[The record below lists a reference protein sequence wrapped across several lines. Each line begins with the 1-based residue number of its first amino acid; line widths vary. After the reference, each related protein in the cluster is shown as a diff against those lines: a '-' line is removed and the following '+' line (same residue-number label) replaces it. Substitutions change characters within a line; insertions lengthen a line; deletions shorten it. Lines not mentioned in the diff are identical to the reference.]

1 MKLLLNRAKAIFLI
15 VLAIS
20 YLGCEEDDEG
30 GSLPEVVAAFTQ
42 TIDEDTGT
50 VSFINISENAQSY
63 EWDFGDGTVSTEIDP
78 VKTFTSGTYTVVLTA
93 FNVSGA
99 SSTFEDQLTIA
110 IPQPVMV
117 PITFDDS
124 NVNYD
129 FSVFNGA
136 SFEIVDNPDVS
147 GTNDKNSKV
156 GAITNSGAEFEGFFF
171 NLGTPIDLTT
181 DKTIKMNFWS
191 ESAVD
196 VLLKLEEGTGA
207 ATEVTA
213 SHGGSGWE
221 FISFDFTSSE
231 SYSRLTMF
239 VDGPGTTAGTFY
251 VDDVIQ
257 EGTAAPACTEET
269 EQSLDAGDFNLT
281 FQTDPTANIVD
292 ADAVMTTIANPDTD
306 NAVNPSCQVGQVDRN
321 GSALFANNQIE
332 FSSKF
337 DFNANSGFKLKVWAP
352 TAGTNVL
359 VKLEDK
365 ADANINVEVGA
376 VTTQAGAWEELTFDF
391 DSSESDKYDKII
403 LFFELNTNTT
413 ETYFIDDFMLYS
425 GGGTGGNAPTTSAP
439 VPPARDAA
447 DVISIYGGS
456 YMNITGINYNPDWGQ
471 SGLAFVNT
479 DYDPGDGNLA
489 LAYPT
494 FNYQGTDFSGNA
506 QDASS
511 MEFLHVDIWVPSGT
525 DRQVKVSPINS
536 GTGAGEVLVEVP
548 LTPGSWNSV
557 DLPIGDFTGMT
568 WDEVVQLKF
577 DGQFNGDGSA
587 NTDPH
592 DIYLDNIY
600 FYREPSSGGSAP
612 TTSAPVPPARDA
624 ADVISIYGG
633 SYMNITGINYNP
645 DWGQSGLAFVNTDY
659 DPGDGNL
666 ALAYPTFNYQGTDFS
681 GNAQDASSME
691 FLHVD
696 IWVPSGTDR
705 QVKVSPINSGTGAG
719 EVLVEVPLTPG
730 SWNSVDLPIGDF
742 TGMTWDSVIQMKFDG
757 QFNGDGSANTDP
769 HDIYLDNIYFYRE
782 PSSGGSAP
790 TTSAPVPPARD
801 AADVISI
808 YGGSYMNI
816 TGINYN
822 PDWGQSGLAFVNT
835 DYDPGDGNLALAY
848 PTFNYQGTDFSG
860 NAQDASSME
869 FLHVDIWVPSGT
881 DRQVKVSP
889 INSGT
894 GAGEVLVEVPLTPG
908 SWNSVDLPIGDFT
921 GMTWDSVIQMKF
933 DGQFNG
939 DGSANTDPHDIYLD
953 NIYFYRA
960 AGGGGGGCPAPPSGE
975 LLSNGGFEANSG
987 DGACWQLND
996 GGGAVTVIGT
1006 DANTGTYSA
1015 RLTSGPA
1022 QVPNI
1027 KQERFA
1033 GTIAGNQGVQVTFR
1047 YKITTAFVDG
1057 AILQVLAFSEF
1068 TTDPAV
1074 AHDLGNATDV
1084 STVDVWQTYT
1094 GTFTTD
1100 ANIEEGIS
1108 LLIQATCGGAGTC
1121 AGEVLIDDVV
1131 VTEI

>member
-1 MKLLLNRAKAIFLI
+1 MKLLIERAKVICLL
-15 VLAIS
+15 VLAVFFWQ
-20 YLGCEEDDEG
+20 CEDDDEG
-30 GSLPEVVAAFTQ
+30 NALPEIIASFTQ
-42 TIDEDTGT
+42 IVDEDTGT
-50 VSFINISENAQSY
+50 VSFINISENADSY
-63 EWDFGDGTVSTEIDP
+63 EWDFGDGTTSTQIDP
-78 VKTFTSGTYTVVLTA
+78 IKTYETGNYTVSLTA
-93 FNVSGA
+93 FNVAGA
-99 SSTFEDQLTIA
+99 SSTFEDELVIV
-110 IPQPVMV
+110 IPEPITM
-117 PITFDDS
+117 PITFDAA

-129 FSVFNGA
+129 AGIGTFGGA
-136 SFEIVDNPDVS
+136 AFEIVANPAPGGS
-147 GTNDKNSKV
+147 NDQASQV
-156 GAITNSGAEFEGFFF
+156 GAVTNNGAEFEGFFF
-171 NLGTPIDLTT
+171 DLGTALDLTEQ
-181 DKTIKMNFWS
+181 KTVAMNFWS
-191 ESAVD
+191 EDPID
-196 VLLKLEEGTGA
+196 VLLKLEQGTGA
-207 ATEVTA
+207 DTEVVA
-213 SHGGSGWE
+213 SHGGTGWE
-221 FISFDFTSSE
+221 MISFDFTSSD
-231 SYSRLTMF
+231 SFSRLTLF

-251 VDDVIQ
+251 IDDITQ
-257 EGTAAPACTEET
+257 GETTAPACTEET
-269 EQSLDAGDFNLT
+269 EQSLDATDFNLT

-292 ADAVMTTIANPDTD
+292 ADAVLTTIANPDAD
-306 NAVNPSCQVGQVDRN
+306 NAVNPSCQVGQIDRN
-321 GSALFANNQIE
+321 GGALFANNQIE

-365 ADANINVEVGA
+365 ADANINVEVSA
-376 VTTQAGAWEELTFDF
+376 VTTQASAWEELTFDF

-413 ETYFIDDFMLYS
+413 ATYYIDDFMLYS
-425 GGGTGGNAPTTSAP
+425 DGGSSGGSVPTTSAPVPPARDAADVISIYGGTYTNITGINYNPDWGQSGLAFVNTDFDPGDGNLALAYPTFNYQGTDFSGNAQDASAMEFLHVDIWVPSGTDRQVKISPINSGTGAGEVLVEVPLTPGSWNSVDLPIGDFTGMTWDSVIQMKFDGQFNGDGSANTDPHDIYLDNIYFYKEPSSGGSAPTTSAP

-447 DVISIYGGS
+447 DVISIYGGT
-456 YMNITGINYNPDWGQ
+456 YTNITGINYNPDWGQ

-506 QDASS
+506 QDASA

-525 DRQVKVSPINS
+525 DRQVKI
-536 GTGAGEVLVEVP
+536 
-548 LTPGSWNSV
+548 
-557 DLPIGDFTGMT
+557 
-568 WDEVVQLKF
+568 
-577 DGQFNGDGSA
+577 
-587 NTDPH
+587 
-592 DIYLDNIY
+592 
-600 FYREPSSGGSAP
+600 
-612 TTSAPVPPARDA
+612 
-624 ADVISIYGG
+624 
-633 SYMNITGINYNP
+633 
-645 DWGQSGLAFVNTDY
+645 
-659 DPGDGNL
+659 
-666 ALAYPTFNYQGTDFS
+666 
-681 GNAQDASSME
+681 
-691 FLHVD
+691 
-696 IWVPSGTDR
+696 
-705 QVKVSPINSGTGAG
+705 SPINSGTGAG

-769 HDIYLDNIYFYRE
+769 HDIYLDNIYFYRT
-782 PSSGGSAP
+782 A
-790 TTSAPVPPARD
+790 
-801 AADVISI
+801 
-808 YGGSYMNI
+808 
-816 TGINYN
+816 
-822 PDWGQSGLAFVNT
+822 
-835 DYDPGDGNLALAY
+835 
-848 PTFNYQGTDFSG
+848 
-860 NAQDASSME
+860 
-869 FLHVDIWVPSGT
+869 
-881 DRQVKVSP
+881 
-889 INSGT
+889 
-894 GAGEVLVEVPLTPG
+894 
-908 SWNSVDLPIGDFT
+908 
-921 GMTWDSVIQMKF
+921 
-933 DGQFNG
+933 
-939 DGSANTDPHDIYLD
+939 
-953 NIYFYRA
+953 
-960 AGGGGGGCPAPPSGE
+960 GGGGGCPAPPTGE

-996 GGGAVTVIGT
+996 GGGTVTVIDT

-1033 GTIAGNQGVQVTFR
+1033 GTIAGNQNVQVTFR

-1084 STVDVWQTYT
+1084 STVDVWQTYA